1 MSTNTMTD
9 MDRFFW
15 QQSADYATEIGRA
28 ISEHV
33 RRGTPTTKVLDL
45 LKKRIEGALNSL
57 WVLHR
62 HAPHEFGFDGMM
74 VLRGVYDAHL
84 QALYILAKPEESD
97 ARATLYLDF
106 RWVERQRMKE
116 MLEKNP
122 TLFARTLLQSPKR
135 AAAEPAID
143 AEFQRVRPSFLGPK
157 GELHTNWYRGDL
169 SALSRAEG
177 VGLESEYRVLQR
189 QLSSAV
195 HSSAW
200 SLLAPRPWVTGE
212 QILLMAWR
220 LVYRVLGR
228 IAAHHGVPL
237 QPEHEELVRDSFRNI
252 FEPPDGGGSPPEAGT
267 S

>member
-1 MSTNTMTD
+1 MTD
-9 MDRFFW
+9 SSSPPSDEDRFFW

-33 RRGTPTTKVLDL
+33 RRGTPTTKVLEL

-57 WVLHR
+57 WVLHK

-135 AAAEPAID
+135 AAVEPAID

-157 GELHTNWYRGDL
+157 GERTNWYPGDL
-169 SALSRAEG
+169 SALARAEG
-177 VGLESEYRVLQR
+177 VGLESEYRILQR

-200 SLLAPRPWVTGE
+200 SLLAPPWVTGQ

-237 QPEHEELVRDSFRNI
+237 QSMHQELIDDSFRNI
-252 FEPPDGGGSPPEAGT
+252 FELPDGGGAQSSA
-267 S
+267 